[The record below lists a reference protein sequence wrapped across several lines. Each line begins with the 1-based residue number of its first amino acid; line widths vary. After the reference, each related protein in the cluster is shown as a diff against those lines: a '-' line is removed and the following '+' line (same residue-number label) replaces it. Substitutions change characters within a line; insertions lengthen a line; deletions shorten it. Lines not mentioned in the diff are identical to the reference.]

1 MPLFKSEF
9 GKNVFTLIKGATI
22 AQFLPI
28 AFTPLFTRLFS
39 PEEFGVF
46 ALYMSFIT
54 FLAVISTGRYEQ
66 AVVLPKT
73 SEEAINVLVGAFVIL
88 IGFTVFLYLLLL
100 LLYDHISTWIQT
112 PSLDFW
118 LWMLPLGVM
127 FTGGY
132 RILTFWSNR
141 HRRFTRTSSSV
152 VTQSVI
158 RVIVQTV
165 GGFGIH
171 SIQLKI
177 KGFSGFIKQIFA
189 EGYKSPTGTNFSAV
203 SYLVGSYIVGIFFG
217 FLVLLFPLTTRDR
230 HLFAAV
236 NKTEIKKQL
245 KRYEKFPKINM
256 FHAMSDEFKN
266 IGVNSTILYLFSDK
280 ILGFFSMTTRI
291 LRGPLNVIGNSFG
304 QVFFQ
309 KAAELHAN
317 EKSLEP
323 LMKSTL
329 KKMFFIALP
338 IFGIVFLF
346 GPVLFEFVLG
356 EKWRIAGQFVQ
367 YLTPWLMLNFIIGPV
382 LQVAVIFNK
391 QEQYFIISLI
401 HNIVIIGSIF
411 VGGYVYNDLL
421 AGFVFL
427 SCFQVVFYLLV
438 LRWVFKL
445 VQSEAQKF
453 T

>member
-1 MPLFKSEF
+1 MRLFKSEF
-9 GKNVFTLIKGATI
+9 GKNVFTLMKGATI

-28 AFTPLFTRLFS
+28 AFTPLLTRMFS

-73 SEEAINVLVGAFVIL
+73 SQEAINVLVGAFIIL
-88 IGFTVFLYLLLL
+88 ISFTL
-100 LLYDHISTWIQT
+100 LLYLILFAFHGTIAAWIKT

-118 LWMLPLGVM
+118 LWLLPLAVM

-141 HRRFTRTSSSV
+141 HRRFAGTSASV

-158 RVIVQTV
+158 RVLVQTL
-165 GGFGIH
+165 GGFKLNALAIK
-171 SIQLKI
+171 L
-177 KGFSGFIKQIFA
+177 KGFGGFIKGIFA
-189 EGYKSPTGTNFSAV
+189 ESFKSPTGTNFASV
-203 SYLVGSYIVGIFFG
+203 SYLVGSYILGIFLG
-217 FLVLLFPLTTRDR
+217 FLVLIFPLTTRDR
-230 HLFAAV
+230 HLFKSVSKA
-236 NKTEIKKQL
+236 EIKTQL

-280 ILGFFSMTTRI
+280 TLGFFSMTTRI

-309 KAAELHAN
+309 KAAELNAN

-338 IFGIVFLF
+338 IFGTVFLF

-356 EKWRIAGQFVQ
+356 EKWRVAGQFAQ
-367 YLTPWLMLNFIIGPV
+367 FLTPWLMLNFIIGPV
-382 LQVAVIFNK
+382 LQVSVIFNK
-391 QEQYFIISLI
+391 QEQYFVVSLI

-411 VGGYVYNDLL
+411 VGGYVFNDLL
-421 AGFVFL
+421 TGFIFL

-438 LRWVFKL
+438 LRWIFRL
-445 VQSEAQKF
+445 VDSEAKKF
-453 T
+453 A